1 MQMQRKGAYH
11 HTMIRTEVQMVCEHW
26 VVMWKTRTRACIT
39 WVLAEFASTLYLAS
53 AWFQKIIQVHIISDE
68 WSDTWW
74 ELCFLQNISPQWSD
88 RHQCPRNMVWCIC
101 FTRFRSIL
109 FSLTWHG
116 LLVYIYIY
124 SPTVGA
130 GIDERGV
137 ILAISTT
144 RLPHF
149 TLHRRHQDWK
159 RGYAALRA
167 VCLSKHVAHEG
178 KEYNGGDTHYSP
190 RDPRLW
196 PLFRI
201 EYWSISDCAPRR
213 ILR

>member
-1 MQMQRKGAYH
+1 MNVNKYAWVNKMQMQRKGAYH

-68 WSDTWW
+68 WSGMWW

-101 FTRFRSIL
+101 FTRFCNIL

-124 SPTVGA
+124 IPPPWVPGLMSGGWFSPFLQPGSLTLHCTVDTKIENVDTRHCA
-130 GIDERGV
+130 LSVYRDTLRMRVKSIMEV
-137 ILAISTT
+137 ILTIPPA
-144 RLPHF
+144 
-149 TLHRRHQDWK
+149 
-159 RGYAALRA
+159 
-167 VCLSKHVAHEG
+167 
-178 KEYNGGDTHYSP
+178 THAFDLCSG
-190 RDPRLW
+190 
-196 PLFRI
+196 
-201 EYWSISDCAPRR
+201 
-213 ILR
+213 